1 MRKVISILCLGLTL
15 VFVSCENWLDVQ
27 PKSEIKWDVMFETE
41 QGFKDALLGCYAGLS
56 EKGAYGAE
64 MSCGFLEALAQQYYA
79 ESETKN
85 DYQLAF
91 KYVYTSKALTDITDA
106 IWAKLYNVLA
116 NVNSLIEA
124 AEAKEG
130 VLNPTTRA
138 LMKAEAYSLRAYIYL
153 DLVRLFTWGNLGER
167 PDREAKL
174 AGVAIPY
181 AKVYDKNIIPQ
192 EMLGKVLQYMHDD
205 LETAIALFYDY
216 SPDSKKGNR
225 PEDYTEVSDE
235 DKFYDATKTKYRMN
249 LRAAI
254 ATRMRLNMWE
264 GNYDKAYQDS
274 RTLQSTNYPLKWI
287 SMEELP
293 ADDQTKQ
300 DLTFGKEM
308 IFGLEAHE
316 RFDKVINVYF
326 RRKTE
331 NGLNENP
338 QFMSLPEDRASEIY
352 EQDKGYATADW
363 RYIYWWKEK
372 NEKSYV
378 FNKFWEVDKMVNVN
392 NIPLLKSAEVCYT
405 EAECLLRKG
414 GDGNKVKAIE
424 ALNRVRNN
432 RGLSS
437 MELETTLSQEEA
449 WEELTKEWR
458 KEFMGDGQMFFYY
471 KRIGSTSIPYASGTA
486 DDKVYVLP
494 LPQQEVDFGGR
505 EDLIHRDK

>member
-15 VFVSCENWLDVQ
+15 AFVSCENWLDVQ
-27 PKSEIKWDVMFETE
+27 PKSEIKWDMMFETE

-56 EKGAYGAE
+56 EKSVYGAE
-64 MSCGFLEALAQQYYA
+64 LSCGFVEALAQQYYA
-79 ESETKN
+79 ELETSN

-91 KYVYTSKALTDITDA
+91 KYMYTSAPFTKYTDA

-124 AEAKEG
+124 VETKEG

-138 LMKAEAYSLRAYIYL
+138 LIKAEAYSLRAYVYL

-174 AGVAIPY
+174 AGVSIPY
-181 AKVYDKNIIPQ
+181 AKTYDKDIIPQ
-192 EMLGKVLQYMHDD
+192 ETLGKVLQYMHDD

-225 PEDYTEVSDE
+225 PDDYTKPSDE
-235 DKFYDATKTKYRMN
+235 EKFYDVTKTKYRMN

-254 ATRMRLNMWE
+254 ATRMRLYMWE
-264 GNYDKAYQDS
+264 GNYDEAYKDS
-274 RTLQSTNYPLKWI
+274 RTLQSTEYPLTWI
-287 SMEELP
+287 SMAELP
-293 ADDQTKQ
+293 ADVTQQ
-300 DLTFGKEM
+300 DLTFAKEM

-331 NGLNENP
+331 NGLNDNS
-338 QFMSLPEDRASEIY
+338 QFLSLPEDRASEIY
-352 EQDKGYATADW
+352 ERDKGIATADW
-363 RYIYWWKEK
+363 RYIYWWGEK
-372 NEKSYV
+372 AETSYV
-378 FNKFWEVDKMVNVN
+378 FYKFREVDKMKNVN

-437 MELETTLSQEEA
+437 MELKTTLSQEDA

-471 KRIGSTSIPYASGTA
+471 KRTGSTSIPYTSGTA

-505 EDLIHRDK
+505 EDLIPRKK